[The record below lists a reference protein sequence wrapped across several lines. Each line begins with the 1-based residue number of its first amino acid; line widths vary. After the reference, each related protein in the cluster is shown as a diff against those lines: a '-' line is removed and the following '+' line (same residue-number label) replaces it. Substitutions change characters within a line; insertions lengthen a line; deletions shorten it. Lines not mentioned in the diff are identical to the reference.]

1 MFTPDDCNLTETRRI
16 PEEPTDIFRD
26 FTILGPN
33 ELDYNDLHVEYQ
45 QSLREANEVFR
56 LLEDETESIL
66 SEALGTL
73 TAESSTPLMLS
84 PYQMNVIRKFFVFLW
99 YRNSQRYSEAIT
111 GCGIVTNSYINWLRA
126 RHYNTTPCASKLETF
141 DIVRKK
147 AMLLTFRQFL
157 RLDRRSHL
165 GSTSSLHVE
174 EAFMRLCR
182 PESTEILVSIASGKQ
197 QYVLRKSCFTL
208 LGGGEG
214 EADKFGDMFFPL
226 TPTVA
231 LYLFG
236 RVDNIMGREDYIMTY
251 NEKEEDVDMRNAVTL
266 QSHPQTIYFSSL
278 SSMALSITTLERNRE
293 ETDTTAS
300 LYLPLRIRCRQKD
313 LKESVTK
320 TLILK
325 GTVAITDLTDEVHM
339 VGDTPTA
346 FGGFADVWRGVWRNP
361 DGEEAEVDV
370 AVKVLRQQMMQDV
383 KDKLMKVSVSSDDP
397 VLYTTLTPVLSC
409 FQRLKQ
415 EVLTWHRLSHP
426 SIATLFGIVQLPV
439 TLGMVSSW
447 CGHGTIKHYLREIN
461 PQADRVNLVSY
472 VFWHPLYI

>member
-1 MFTPDDCNLTETRRI
+1 M
-16 PEEPTDIFRD
+16 
-26 FTILGPN
+26 
-33 ELDYNDLHVEYQ
+33 EYR
-45 QSLREANEVFR
+45 QSLREANEAFR
-56 LLEDETESIL
+56 ILEDETESIL

-73 TAESSTPLMLS
+73 TTESSTPLMLS
-84 PYQMNVIRKFFVFLW
+84 SYQMNVIRKFFVFLW

-126 RHYNTTPCASKLETF
+126 RHYNITPRASKLETF
-141 DIVRKK
+141 DIIQKRAV
-147 AMLLTFRQFL
+147 LLTFRQFL
-157 RLDRRSHL
+157 RLDPRSHL
-165 GSTSSLHVE
+165 NSTSSLHVE
-174 EAFMRLCR
+174 ETFMRLCR

-197 QYVLRKSCFTL
+197 QYVLRKPCFTL
-208 LGGGEG
+208 LDKGEVEG
-214 EADKFGDMFFPL
+214 DKFGDMFFPL

-231 LYLFG
+231 LYLFD
-236 RVDNIMGREDYIMTY
+236 RVDDIMGREDLIMIY

-278 SSMALSITTLERNRE
+278 SSMTLSITGLERNGE
-293 ETDTTAS
+293 GTDTTAS
-300 LYLPLRIRCRQKD
+300 LYLPLRMRCRQKD

-325 GTVAITDLTDEVHM
+325 GTIAITDLTDEVQM
-339 VGDTPTA
+339 VGDTPVA

-361 DGEEAEVDV
+361 DGEEEEVNV

-383 KDKLMKVSVSSDDP
+383 KDKLMKVSISSEHFVSY
-397 VLYTTLTPVLSC
+397 VALTPVLSC
-409 FQRLKQ
+409 FQRLKE

-426 SIATLFGIVQLPV
+426 SIATLFGIVQLPM

-447 CGHGTIKHYLREIN
+447 CDHGTIKHYLREIN

-472 VFWHPLYI
+472 FFSYPLHTSKYFLPRSYFKWRQECHTSTTSNQPSSTATLKL